1 MKPKEK
7 VEILNKVA
15 DGCNPEQEAFF
26 AIYATHKKGDYF
38 AVGDMNLV
46 SAGIYDI
53 LSNGIGGEDGDSETL
68 LAWSILGALRNL
80 RDKGVDIEALLDAF
94 DEDEEDDGCDCP
106 ECERFIQCD
115 NERARAWR
123 TILGI
128 KNKNV

>member
-7 VEILNKVA
+7 IEILNKVA
-15 DGCNPEQEAFF
+15 NECNPEQEAFF
-26 AIYATHKKGDYF
+26 AVYATHKSTENF
-38 AVGDMNLV
+38 VVGDMNLV
-46 SAGIYDI
+46 SAGIYNI
-53 LSNGIGGEDGDSETL
+53 LSNGIGGDEEHPRTK
-68 LAWSILGALRNL
+68 LAWSILGAVRNL
-80 RDKGVDIEALLDAF
+80 RDKGVDINALLDAF